1 MNKDKNEDTINNT
14 ISFRELENSETQAS
28 KNYLLSPS

>member
-1 MNKDKNEDTINNT
+1 MNKNKNKDTVNNT
-14 ISFRELENSETQAS
+14 ISFREPEKSETQVS